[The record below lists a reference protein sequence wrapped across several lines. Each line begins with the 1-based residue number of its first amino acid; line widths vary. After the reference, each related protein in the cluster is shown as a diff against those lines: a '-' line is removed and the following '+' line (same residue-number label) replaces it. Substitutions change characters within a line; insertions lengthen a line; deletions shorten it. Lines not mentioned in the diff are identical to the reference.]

1 VTDNGYTP
9 SAAEVKQLRET
20 TQAGMMDC
28 RQALQDASGDMDSAV
43 KLLRE
48 RGVASAAKR
57 SGRGTGEGLMEAYV
71 HSNGRIGVL
80 VEIGCETDF
89 VARNEQFRQF
99 ARKVATQIA
108 ANADTQV
115 LSADALSE
123 EFKASEIEVFRNKA
137 AADGRPEAMLDK
149 IAEGMWQK
157 SLTSFVLLSQPSIRD
172 EDEGRTIEQLRAE
185 LSGTMGENIQIKRF
199 ARFEVG
205 EE

>member
-1 VTDNGYTP
+1 MTESTYSPT
-9 SAAEVKQLRET
+9 AAEVKQLRET

-28 RQALQDASGDMDSAV
+28 RQALQDASGDMDAAV

-48 RGVASAAKR
+48 RGAASAAKR

-71 HSNGRIGVL
+71 HSTGRIGVL

-89 VARNEQFRQF
+89 VARNEQFRGF
-99 ARKVATQIA
+99 ARKVALQIA
-108 ANADTQV
+108 ANPDTQV
-115 LSADALSE
+115 VSADGISE
-123 EFKASEIEVFRNKA
+123 EFKASELEVFRNKA

-157 SLTSFVLLSQPSIRD
+157 SLTAFVLLNQPSIRE

-185 LSGTMGENIQIKRF
+185 LAGTMGENIQIKRF